1 VPKTKTGDEL
11 ERNLRREPLERRRA
25 TLDIVLGRGH
35 PGIRFNE
42 HIEEDGPIV
51 FQHASKLGPEC
62 IVSKRKDSHYISG
75 RCRHWIKSKN
85 PNAPAVKREA
95 EIDWGR

>member
-1 VPKTKTGDEL
+1 MYAFDLIEL
-11 ERNLRREPLERRRA
+11 SGADLRREPLEPRRA
-25 TLDIVLGRGH
+25 TLDVLIGRRLL
-35 PGIRFNE
+35 GIRFNE

-51 FQHASKLGPEC
+51 FQHACKLGLEG
-62 IVSKRKDSHYISG
+62 IVSKRKDSHYVSG
-75 RCRHWIKSKN
+75 RCRYWIKSKN